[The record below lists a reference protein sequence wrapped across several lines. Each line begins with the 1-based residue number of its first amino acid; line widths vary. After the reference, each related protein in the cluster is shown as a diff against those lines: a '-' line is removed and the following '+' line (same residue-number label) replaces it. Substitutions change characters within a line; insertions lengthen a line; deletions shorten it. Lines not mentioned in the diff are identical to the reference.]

1 MLFSLLV
8 HRIKLRWPPSSAFC
22 FNIAWPVVPE
32 PAKKSNIIAFGL
44 RHCAIR
50 NCINDTGFGKSNARL
65 PRIWII
71 SRLPFRVYPTVSGKT
86 VDNPVYLLDISL
98 KNFFS
103 LGRPFFYL
111 ARIYSWS
118 FDICVLF
125 LLSTTCLL
133 FQINVPIKF
142 RSLKISSHNSFRFA
156 YSVSSILMRIIPS
169 SESNDFAESNRF
181 AMKDNHLE
189 WKYPSSAETYV
200 SSYMKSLFPV
210 L

>member
-111 ARIYSWS
+111 ETK
-118 FDICVLF
+118 FF
-125 LLSTTCLL
+125 LLQFSGPLYLWKNATLYLDCTDTQFLL
-133 FQINVPIKF
+133 RDQLNHNGGLDAIQHWPIPK
-142 RSLKISSHNSFRFA
+142 
-156 YSVSSILMRIIPS
+156 YCYSSIFR
-169 SESNDFAESNRF
+169 EGRYQD
-181 AMKDNHLE
+181 
-189 WKYPSSAETYV
+189 
-200 SSYMKSLFPV
+200 
-210 L
+210 

>member
-1 MLFSLLV
+1 MTGVQTCALP
-8 HRIKLRWPPSSAFC
+8 IFC

-103 LGRPFFYL
+103 LGRPFF
-111 ARIYSWS
+111 
-118 FDICVLF
+118 
-125 LLSTTCLL
+125 LLGNKILPSAI
-133 FQINVPIKF
+133 FWAIV
-142 RSLKISSHNSFRFA
+142 SLEKRH
-156 YSVSSILMRIIPS
+156 
-169 SESNDFAESNRF
+169 
-181 AMKDNHLE
+181 
-189 WKYPSSAETYV
+189 
-200 SSYMKSLFPV
+200 PV
-210 L
+210 LGLHGYTIPVAGSTKS